1 MIRYVLVI
9 LSLSLYTAGNARD
22 IFNTSNDTK
31 LKKIPKTFTE
41 CLDRL
46 DFILSDS
53 LKEMIRKEEEKEF
66 CAIFFRCSD
75 FEDAGH
81 CEDYDY
87 GLKEML
93 NLVNTGYPDTVHPKT
108 NGSMNIFSHNNRA
121 VISDISAWFNAK
133 GVHNSDV
140 MLRILFYAYHRMLNN
155 MDSAET
161 DPDNIISKYTNI
173 FRIGKNHLLLNS
185 ASEQGHGLR
194 MLEEDVF
201 NNFRFK
207 QIRKGDTL
215 QEIMLMHDAG
225 NDKQDT
231 AKSGFVSIY
240 FKVADKMP
248 GINRIMAE
256 VVTIQYENS
265 DGQVHFYDKG
275 TYKFKSYKIGKV
287 LEYRPDELLRNRDE
301 MAYKAWLKSKDNAAI
316 QHRRY

>member
-1 MIRYVLVI
+1 MRCVFVI
-9 LSLSLYTAGNARD
+9 LFLSLYTTGNARD
-22 IFNTSNDTK
+22 IFNKSGDAK
-31 LKKIPKTFTE
+31 LKNPPKIFTE

-46 DFILSDS
+46 DLVLSDS
-53 LKEMIRKEEEKEF
+53 LKEVIRKEDEKEF
-66 CAIFFRCSD
+66 CARFFRCSD

-93 NLVNTGYPDTVHPKT
+93 NLVNMGYPDTAHPKT
-108 NGSMNIFSHNNRA
+108 AGSLNIFSRNDKV

-173 FRIGKNHLLLNS
+173 FRIGKNRLLLNS
-185 ASEQGHGLR
+185 ASEQEHGLR

-201 NNFRFK
+201 NNYKFN
-207 QIRKGDTL
+207 QVQKGDTL

-225 NDKQDT
+225 SDKKDST
-231 AKSGFVSIY
+231 KSGFVSIY
-240 FKVADKMP
+240 FKVADKIP

-275 TYKFKSYKIGKV
+275 TYKFKSYKIGKL
-287 LEYRPDELLRNRDE
+287 LEYRPDELLRKEDE
-301 MAYKAWLKSKDNAAI
+301 MAYKAWLKSRNNAAI
-316 QHRRY
+316 RHRHY